1 MDGHTNQTARCGRD
15 PLQFILRIIKG
26 AVVGVGA
33 ILPGISGGVL
43 SVVFG
48 IYRPL
53 MEFLAHPVKEF
64 KRKAWFFLPILIGF
78 VLGILGLARVVDWLF
93 RESPVPAVWLFSG
106 LVIGTLPAL
115 WREAGQ
121 QGRGRFAWLAMA
133 IATVLTALWM
143 YLVSSMESGG
153 EGALV
158 TPNVWWWLVC
168 GVLWG
173 MGMVVPGMSP
183 SSIFIF
189 LGLYQPMTAGISQLD
204 VGVVLPLLVGLAS
217 TVALLSRGMGWLL
230 KRHYAVVLHAIF
242 GIVIA
247 STAAILP
254 FGQGTMDAGSIALYA
269 ACFIV
274 GCAIAY
280 GMERMRKVLEDRGEV
295 D

>member
-1 MDGHTNQTARCGRD
+1 MGNNVGKAEHGHD
-15 PLQFILRIIKG
+15 SLQFLLRIIKG

-53 MEFLAHPVKEF
+53 MEFLAHPVREF

-78 VLGILGLARVVDWLF
+78 LLGIIGLARVVDWLF

-121 QGRGRFAWLAMA
+121 QGRGKASYLSLAIGA
-133 IATVLTALWM
+133 VLTFGWM
-143 YLVSSMESGG
+143 YVISSMESGG
-153 EGALV
+153 EGVLV
-158 TPNVWWWLVC
+158 SPNTWWWLLC

-189 LGLYQPMTAGISQLD
+189 LGLYQPMTAGISSLD
-204 VGVVLPLLVGLAS
+204 MSVVLPLVIGLAA
-217 TVALLSRGMGWLL
+217 TVAFLSRGMGWLL
-230 KRHYAVVLHAIF
+230 ERHYAVLLHAIF

-254 FGQGTMDAGSIALYA
+254 FGQGNMDAGSIALYVL
-269 ACFIV
+269 CFAV
-274 GCAIAY
+274 GCGIAY